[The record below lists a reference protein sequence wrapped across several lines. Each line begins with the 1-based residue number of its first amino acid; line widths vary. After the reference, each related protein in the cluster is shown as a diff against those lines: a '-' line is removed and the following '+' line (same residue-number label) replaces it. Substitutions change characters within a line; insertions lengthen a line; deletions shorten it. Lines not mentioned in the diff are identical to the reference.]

1 MGKIKQA
8 VKGSVNG
15 MLNYITSFDMYSK
28 SITFTYKGQ
37 E

>member
-1 MGKIKQA
+1 MVKIRQV
-8 VKGSVNG
+8 VKSSMEGAF
-15 MLNYITSFDMYSK
+15 NYITSFDMYSK